1 MQPGFPPLILHPFRR
16 RRLRLAIGAMLLCAD
31 AAAAVQLS
39 GLIEIGGLYLTDE
52 RSGAQGSYGPA
63 IHQGIHPLG
72 SLDLSVDGEG
82 SRTRIQGSMT
92 SPDFGDFGVTLLAK
106 DGDSVRLDYQRMARR
121 GDDGLSLLQS
131 GADILTLP
139 PGFVPANT
147 TQDFDLSVLQ
157 PVELGTNR
165 ERYGIAARLF
175 AGNDWRTD
183 VSVREER
190 RRGVQE
196 IGAMVGV
203 DPLEARSII
212 LPAPVDQQLR
222 ELDAALSWERDG
234 RQLRI
239 AYRGSLFTNQ
249 HQAHRWEVP
258 FLAAGDDPLPDT
270 GRLGTSPDNHH
281 HSISI
286 DAGTRLGKTSR
297 LSASAS
303 LSRMQQDEDL
313 LPYSTGASLTA
324 LPRNSAEARVD
335 VLRLALNASA
345 RPLDRLTLSARHR
358 YYRSD
363 DRIPRTRF
371 EPVLADTIAGRATIS
386 RPYDHF
392 QAKTLVRA
400 VYRAATGSRI
410 LTEWTHDIVG
420 RDLPGNGGHTRE
432 NGLKLGLQQTITS
445 RARARLSLLH
455 ADRNRHGHD
464 AVIIDP
470 TAAASCPEI
479 VLVDPDPDGGAPR
492 EIDRCIGQHPDM
504 RRFMLGDRIR
514 QRLQTAID
522 WWPTDDVDFELGW
535 SISRDRYRDQAVF
548 DDTVFGLRDSR
559 ERMLYTN
566 LNWSAHESWSISI
579 AYSREYLDAAQT
591 GRDMAHDQ
599 PSAPID
605 SSTNWRARSHDRA
618 DTISAGLRL
627 DLPDGRTRL
636 ALDLAHIR
644 ERNRIRL
651 ESRLPAAQLP
661 DDGARRQYAELHGE
675 HEPDDRILLKAG
687 VRWEAVMAT
696 DRSDSGIEV
705 GEMPGLNGVLAL
717 RSGDT
722 DYDVLLIWSSI
733 TYLW

>member
-1 MQPGFPPLILHPFRR
+1 
-16 RRLRLAIGAMLLCAD
+16 
-31 AAAAVQLS
+31 
-39 GLIEIGGLYLTDE
+39 
-52 RSGAQGSYGPA
+52 
-63 IHQGIHPLG
+63 
-72 SLDLSVDGEG
+72 
-82 SRTRIQGSMT
+82 
-92 SPDFGDFGVTLLAK
+92 
-106 DGDSVRLDYQRMARR
+106 
-121 GDDGLSLLQS
+121 
-131 GADILTLP
+131 
-139 PGFVPANT
+139 
-147 TQDFDLSVLQ
+147 
-157 PVELGTNR
+157 
-165 ERYGIAARLF
+165 
-175 AGNDWRTD
+175 
-183 VSVREER
+183 
-190 RRGVQE
+190 
-196 IGAMVGV
+196 
-203 DPLEARSII
+203 
-212 LPAPVDQQLR
+212 
-222 ELDAALSWERDG
+222 
-234 RQLRI
+234 
-239 AYRGSLFTNQ
+239 
-249 HQAHRWEVP
+249 
-258 FLAAGDDPLPDT
+258 
-270 GRLGTSPDNHH
+270 
-281 HSISI
+281 
-286 DAGTRLGKTSR
+286 
-297 LSASAS
+297 
-303 LSRMQQDEDL
+303 
-313 LPYSTGASLTA
+313 
-324 LPRNSAEARVD
+324 
-335 VLRLALNASA
+335 
-345 RPLDRLTLSARHR
+345 
-358 YYRSD
+358 
-363 DRIPRTRF
+363 
-371 EPVLADTIAGRATIS
+371 
-386 RPYDHF
+386 
-392 QAKTLVRA
+392 
-400 VYRAATGSRI
+400 
-410 LTEWTHDIVG
+410 
-420 RDLPGNGGHTRE
+420 
-432 NGLKLGLQQTITS
+432 
-445 RARARLSLLH
+445 
-455 ADRNRHGHD
+455 
-464 AVIIDP
+464 
-470 TAAASCPEI
+470 
-479 VLVDPDPDGGAPR
+479 
-492 EIDRCIGQHPDM
+492 
-504 RRFMLGDRIR
+504 MLGDRIR